1 MSSLDDA
8 INRLNQP
15 IRSVQ
20 VNVIKT
26 PILTC
31 VVTGK
36 SRMTNRKYVEK
47 KSEHSPGE
55 TLEEKVESFQN
66 SYICK
71 EASKM
76 LRGGMSVADVRS
88 VLGSSDRQLDDDTA
102 RLYLKSNGSRGSK

>member
-15 IRSVQ
+15 IQSVQ
-20 VNVIKT
+20 VNVVKT

-31 VVTGK
+31 AVTGK

-47 KSEHSPGE
+47 KAEAFPGE
-55 TLEEKVESFQN
+55 TLEDRVETFQN

-88 VLGSSDRQLDDDTA
+88 VLGSSNQDLDDDTA
-102 RLYLKSNGSRGSK
+102 RLYLKNNGSRSK

>member
-15 IRSVQ
+15 IQSVQ
-20 VNVIKT
+20 VNVVKT
-26 PILTC
+26 PVLTC
-31 VVTGK
+31 AVTGK

-47 KSEHSPGE
+47 KAEKFRGE
-55 TLEEKVESFQN
+55 TLEERVKCFQD

-76 LRGGMSVADVRS
+76 LRGGMSVADVRA
-88 VLGSSDRQLDDDTA
+88 VLGSSNREVGDDEA
-102 RLYLKSNGSRGSK
+102 RLFLESNGSRTTK

>member
-15 IRSVQ
+15 IQSVQ

-31 VVTGK
+31 AVTGK

-47 KSEHSPGE
+47 NAEAFPGE
-55 TLEEKVESFQN
+55 TLDAKVETFQN

-88 VLGSSDRQLDDDTA
+88 VLGSSNQDLDDDTA
-102 RLYLKSNGSRGSK
+102 RLYLKNNGSRSK